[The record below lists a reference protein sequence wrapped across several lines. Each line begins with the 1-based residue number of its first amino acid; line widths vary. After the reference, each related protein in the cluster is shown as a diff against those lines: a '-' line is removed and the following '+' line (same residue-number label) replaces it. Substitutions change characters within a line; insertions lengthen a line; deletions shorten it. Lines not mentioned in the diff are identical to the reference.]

1 MCFYTSTYTKN
12 IFFLI
17 QIEERERE
25 RERNFFFKIFIL
37 LSDKQTVGDGEMA
50 FKL

>member
-25 RERNFFFKIFIL
+25 RETFFFKIFIL
-37 LSDKQTVGDGEMA
+37 LSDKQTVGEGEMA

>member
-25 RERNFFFKIFIL
+25 KHFFKNFYF
-37 LSDKQTVGDGEMA
+37 A
-50 FKL
+50 FR

>member
-25 RERNFFFKIFIL
+25 RNIFFLIFIL
-37 LSDKQTVGDGEMA
+37 LSDKQTVGEGEMA